1 MSAENAIE
9 SIRQTIELWRN
20 ESETAD
26 IKGDKNIAEYIS
38 IFHKNIGKC
47 IIQVH
52 PLIVNG
58 FSCGLGRMLD
68 TSQKDQAELMP
79 YLLTAYMV
87 NFPKNKFV
95 KNYLSKCQ
103 EAVSESKNVS
113 LEKIRVDKR
122 KESKE
127 KDSPIMGIEHLL
139 SHEEPSNPK
148 AFTKEFDRLAN
159 RFRFHSE
166 SMEIISPY
174 FLPPKYF
181 IIPKHGAA
189 TFTRKLASQHFFEQL
204 DTDERKI
211 VKVYTG
217 FKNKDDVSQ
226 IYDCELITNI
236 FVVWYA
242 SICEYL
248 EDSNS
253 IVPDAYKCV
262 DCMLKGIGNYSPF
275 LYDVSQ
281 YWKSNGKPSSQRM
294 KIHQKIMLYYK
305 GLCSSAANW
314 E

>member
-1 MSAENAIE
+1 
-9 SIRQTIELWRN
+9 
-20 ESETAD
+20 
-26 IKGDKNIAEYIS
+26 
-38 IFHKNIGKC
+38 
-47 IIQVH
+47 
-52 PLIVNG
+52 
-58 FSCGLGRMLD
+58 
-68 TSQKDQAELMP
+68 
-79 YLLTAYMV
+79 
-87 NFPKNKFV
+87 
-95 KNYLSKCQ
+95 
-103 EAVSESKNVS
+103 
-113 LEKIRVDKR
+113 
-122 KESKE
+122 
-127 KDSPIMGIEHLL
+127 
-139 SHEEPSNPK
+139 
-148 AFTKEFDRLAN
+148 
-159 RFRFHSE
+159 
-166 SMEIISPY
+166 MEIISPY

-204 DTDERKI
+204 DTNERKI